1 MRLLIGGALARPIDV
16 RFDASRESLYLLD
29 FGHFEMHAERGV
41 EVIAH
46 SGKLWRLR
54 LRPDADSP
62 LSFVRRARQWQKG
75 TVR

>member
-1 MRLLIGGALARPIDV
+1 MKTYILWSHYCIPV
-16 RFDASRESLYLLD
+16 RERESLHLLD

-41 EVIAH
+41 EVIAR

-54 LRPDADSP
+54 LRGDADSP